1 MKNSNKNKVYYGLYA
16 FISSFVL
23 TRGIFLLYLSYR
35 GLTASEIAIYSII
48 LNAMTAFCEV
58 PTGVLGDKIG
68 TRNSVILGCVLLTL
82 HAIIMVNTHN
92 HIILIV
98 MGGVEGV
105 AYTFISGSDSA
116 LLYEILEEKEEQKE
130 YLSVNSKLLAIQSMT
145 MGIMIFA
152 GGVIAKYSW
161 EMVYY
166 IQALAMFISVLML
179 GKITTQGRKNLS
191 LNKGDEQKHINRW
204 KKLIKYDPQI
214 VFLIFILGF
223 SICDGI
229 FCGYYNM
236 NQLIFSK
243 VGISVAIIGAFF
255 SASYFINSVAY
266 ILVNYILKI
275 INRKQMFIYGLILQ
289 SIILFALVVVSNKGA
304 FLVIS
309 IIACFVPEI
318 IFTVADS
325 IIQDYIISE
334 YRATMLSIVS
344 MVRTGI
350 TAICYGGRGSM
361 FDQVSVKLFLLG
373 MNIIIIVL
381 SIISWCFYFKLRKGK
396 KLIRKIEKK

>member
-350 TAICYGGRGSM
+350 TAI
-361 FDQVSVKLFLLG
+361 
-373 MNIIIIVL
+373 
-381 SIISWCFYFKLRKGK
+381 
-396 KLIRKIEKK
+396 

>member
-1 MKNSNKNKVYYGLYA
+1 
-16 FISSFVL
+16 
-23 TRGIFLLYLSYR
+23 
-35 GLTASEIAIYSII
+35 
-48 LNAMTAFCEV
+48 
-58 PTGVLGDKIG
+58 
-68 TRNSVILGCVLLTL
+68 
-82 HAIIMVNTHN
+82 
-92 HIILIV
+92 
-98 MGGVEGV
+98 
-105 AYTFISGSDSA
+105 
-116 LLYEILEEKEEQKE
+116 
-130 YLSVNSKLLAIQSMT
+130 

-309 IIACFVPEI
+309 IIAVFRDEI
-318 IFTVADS
+318 
-325 IIQDYIISE
+325 E
-334 YRATMLSIVS
+334 YSRQKV
-344 MVRTGI
+344 
-350 TAICYGGRGSM
+350 
-361 FDQVSVKLFLLG
+361 
-373 MNIIIIVL
+373 
-381 SIISWCFYFKLRKGK
+381 
-396 KLIRKIEKK
+396 

>member
-82 HAIIMVNTHN
+82 HAIIMANTHN

-350 TAICYGGRGSM
+350 TAICYGGMGIM
-361 FDQVSVKLFLLG
+361 FDQVPVKLFLLG

>member
-82 HAIIMVNTHN
+82 HAIIMANTHN

-179 GKITTQGRKNLS
+179 GKITTQGRKNLL

-350 TAICYGGRGSM
+350 TAICYGGMGSM

>member
-166 IQALAMFISVLML
+166 IQALAMFISVILL
-179 GKITTQGRKNLS
+179 GK
-191 LNKGDEQKHINRW
+191 
-204 KKLIKYDPQI
+204 
-214 VFLIFILGF
+214 
-223 SICDGI
+223 
-229 FCGYYNM
+229 
-236 NQLIFSK
+236 
-243 VGISVAIIGAFF
+243 
-255 SASYFINSVAY
+255 
-266 ILVNYILKI
+266 
-275 INRKQMFIYGLILQ
+275 
-289 SIILFALVVVSNKGA
+289 
-304 FLVIS
+304 
-309 IIACFVPEI
+309 
-318 IFTVADS
+318 
-325 IIQDYIISE
+325 
-334 YRATMLSIVS
+334 
-344 MVRTGI
+344 
-350 TAICYGGRGSM
+350 
-361 FDQVSVKLFLLG
+361 
-373 MNIIIIVL
+373 
-381 SIISWCFYFKLRKGK
+381 
-396 KLIRKIEKK
+396 

>member
-1 MKNSNKNKVYYGLYA
+1 MGNSAKNKMYYGLYA

-35 GLTASEIAIYSII
+35 GLTAGEIAVYSII
-48 LNAMTAFCEV
+48 LNAMTAFCEI

-68 TRNSVILGCVLLTL
+68 TRNSVMLGCILLTL
-82 HAIIMVNTHN
+82 HVIIMANAHN
-92 HIILIV
+92 HIILIA
-98 MGGVEGV
+98 MGGMEGV
-105 AYTFISGSDSA
+105 AYTFVSGSDSA
-116 LLYEILEEKEEQKE
+116 LLYEILEEGEEQKE
-130 YLSVNSKLLAIQSMT
+130 YLSVNSKLLAIQSIT

-166 IQALAMFISVLML
+166 IQGSAMFISMLML
-179 GKITTQGRKNLS
+179 VKIKKQGKRNFT
-191 LNKGDEQKHINRW
+191 LNKDNGQKNVNRW
-204 KKLIKYDPQI
+204 KNYIKYDPKI
-214 VFLIFILGF
+214 VFLMFVLGF
-223 SICDGI
+223 SICDGV

-243 VGISVAIIGAFF
+243 IGINVAIIGTFF
-255 SASYFINSVAY
+255 SASYFINSAAY

-275 INRKQMFIYGLILQ
+275 INRKQMFIYGLLLQ
-289 SIILFALVVVSNKGA
+289 SIILFALVIVSDKGA

-318 IFTVADS
+318 IFTVSDS

-334 YRATMLSIVS
+334 YRATILSIVS
-344 MVRTGI
+344 MIRTGI
-350 TAICYGGRGSM
+350 TAVCYGGMGIM
-361 FDQVSVKLFLLG
+361 FDRVSVKLFLLG
-373 MNIIIIVL
+373 INILVILL
-381 SIISWCFYFKLRKGK
+381 SIISWGFYSRGQRAK
-396 KLIRKIEKK
+396 

>member
-82 HAIIMVNTHN
+82 HAIIMANTHN

-145 MGIMIFA
+145 MGIMIFV

-166 IQALAMFISVLML
+166 IQASAMFISMLML
-179 GKITTQGRKNLS
+179 GKITVQGRKDLS
-191 LNKGDEQKHINRW
+191 LNKDNEQKHI
-204 KKLIKYDPQI
+204 I
-214 VFLIFILGF
+214 
-223 SICDGI
+223 
-229 FCGYYNM
+229 
-236 NQLIFSK
+236 
-243 VGISVAIIGAFF
+243 
-255 SASYFINSVAY
+255 
-266 ILVNYILKI
+266 
-275 INRKQMFIYGLILQ
+275 
-289 SIILFALVVVSNKGA
+289 
-304 FLVIS
+304 
-309 IIACFVPEI
+309 
-318 IFTVADS
+318 
-325 IIQDYIISE
+325 
-334 YRATMLSIVS
+334 
-344 MVRTGI
+344 
-350 TAICYGGRGSM
+350 
-361 FDQVSVKLFLLG
+361 
-373 MNIIIIVL
+373 
-381 SIISWCFYFKLRKGK
+381 
-396 KLIRKIEKK
+396 

>member
-1 MKNSNKNKVYYGLYA
+1 MKNSDKNKVYYGLYA

-82 HAIIMVNTHN
+82 HAIIMANTHN

-145 MGIMIFA
+145 MGIMIFV

-191 LNKGDEQKHINRW
+191 LNKDDEKKRITRW

-243 VGISVAIIGAFF
+243 VGISVAIIGTFF

-350 TAICYGGRGSM
+350 TAICYGGMGST

>member
-1 MKNSNKNKVYYGLYA
+1 M
-16 FISSFVL
+16 
-23 TRGIFLLYLSYR
+23 LYLSYR

-82 HAIIMVNTHN
+82 HAIIMANTHN

-350 TAICYGGRGSM
+350 TAICYGGMGIM
-361 FDQVSVKLFLLG
+361 FDQVPVKLFLLG

>member
-82 HAIIMVNTHN
+82 HAIIMANTHN

-255 SASYFINSVAY
+255 SASYFINTVAY

-350 TAICYGGRGSM
+350 TAICYGGMGIM